1 MASTAAAIGAGTRAR
16 QADQQARRR
25 AELQRQRE
33 RRRARAAK
41 IFDATTS
48 DRLSEAQLSDF
59 LKRVMGVNTLDTNA
73 LQLVIDTINGHEEQ
87 KKSASS
93 SGKGFVREAV
103 LDALEKYGEY
113 VKHAKMVNEM
123 YNKFDK
129 DKDGGLSRRE
139 FGRALEA
146 YERNANRAGKKSGM
160 VVHLV
165 VTDADLDL
173 ILEKADAN
181 KDGEISR
188 NEVLPALA
196 AWEELAEIKL
206 EKQDMCCVI
215 L

>member
-146 YERNANRAGKKSGM
+146 YERNANRAGKKSGV